1 MREYLNATEKMFTSG
16 DSSSDINS
24 FFLSFGNITNIL
36 KIEISMTFLYET
48 LQVYSSLFPLH
59 RQQISEYPLKT
70 MKEIDFQGLLDYL
83 EKRQLPK
90 FIWGSRECNTH
101 KQ

>member
-36 KIEISMTFLYET
+36 KIEISMTW
-48 LQVYSSLFPLH
+48 H
-59 RQQISEYPLKT
+59 
-70 MKEIDFQGLLDYL
+70 
-83 EKRQLPK
+83 
-90 FIWGSRECNTH
+90 
-101 KQ
+101 